1 MMEMMMPEKFTTLQ
15 QIKKLDEERAKLL
28 ESAKSDA
35 LARAKEAINEL
46 TALGFDYELVEPAK
60 ETARKTRTVRKRMVP
75 DHHPKGTY
83 ATVRSSEASP
93 RHSFATHLLEE
104 PGFEPRL
111 TESESAPSRKYRGSK
126 ERVARFQVHGLDP
139 PISVEPH
146 PLGPPHRPRPA
157 RRNECERARL

>member
-1 MMEMMMPEKFTTLQ
+1 MERTEVLDMMGEL
-15 QIKKLDEERAKLL
+15 KLYGMRNAY
-28 ESAKSDA
+28 
-35 LARAKEAINEL
+35 N
-46 TALGFDYELVEPAK
+46 
-60 ETARKTRTVRKRMVP
+60 
-75 DHHPKGTY
+75 
-83 ATVRSSEASP
+83 EASEETTNTQ
-93 RHSFATHLLEE
+93 RFEADSLAEE

-111 TESESAPSRKYRGSK
+111 TESESATSRKYRGSK

>member
-60 ETARKTRTVRKRMVP
+60 ETARKTRTVRKGMVP
-75 DHHPKGTY
+75 DHHPKGTCPVCEY
-83 ATVRSSEASP
+83 AT
-93 RHSFATHLLEE
+93 
-104 PGFEPRL
+104 
-111 TESESAPSRKYRGSK
+111 K
-126 ERVARFQVHGLDP
+126 
-139 PISVEPH
+139 
-146 PLGPPHRPRPA
+146 PPHDKRSHKSQTKKKPFTDA
-157 RRNECERARL
+157 ELAERNLVIVA